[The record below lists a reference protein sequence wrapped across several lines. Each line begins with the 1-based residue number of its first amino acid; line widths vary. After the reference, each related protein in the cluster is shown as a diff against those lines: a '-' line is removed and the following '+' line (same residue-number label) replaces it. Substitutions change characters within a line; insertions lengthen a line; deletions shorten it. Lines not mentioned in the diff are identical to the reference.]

1 MAGKCFLPLSWIFYL
16 HLVAA
21 TATLDRL
28 IKTNKLQSK
37 IKCQVMANLEIKNQ
51 SKDDRGNDSG
61 LVFAY
66 LELEN
71 SQRNS
76 DPIPDE
82 EINYCFSSCTRL
94 EGG

>member
-37 IKCQVMANLEIKNQ
+37 IKCQVMANLEI
-51 SKDDRGNDSG
+51 
-61 LVFAY
+61 AY